1 MVDIHSHIIPFIDDG
16 SKTMEGSIALIE
28 EAIKQGITDI
38 ICTPHY
44 RPKMFEVD
52 HEKTEKTFFQLQDA
66 TKDKNIRLYL
76 GQEIYC
82 KRIDSLL
89 EILQNKKVFTMN
101 NTNYLLLEFPYT
113 DYVDISEI
121 VYVMSIRKYQPIVA
135 HIERYEYVK
144 ITDIQE
150 IRKNGGLIQVN
161 SSSIVGKDGHKIKN
175 YVLDLIKKG
184 LVDFIS
190 SDIHEKRKNY
200 MGKAYRLIEKKFGKK
215 ESQRLFYDEAL
226 RIIGK

>member
-175 YVLDLIKKG
+175 YVLD
-184 LVDFIS
+184 
-190 SDIHEKRKNY
+190 
-200 MGKAYRLIEKKFGKK
+200 
-215 ESQRLFYDEAL
+215 
-226 RIIGK
+226 